1 MKSTGNDIV
10 ALDATDPKRTGS
22 ARFYSRIL
30 AAAEQSIFSQQA
42 FPGLSFDHFVWLLWS
57 VKESVYK
64 YEQRILP
71 GGAFA
76 PLKITVCELL
86 PSCKHEA
93 PPAKDGLPPLKDEF
107 YKAVVLSG
115 ARTLYSRSII
125 RDGFIASVVSEDE
138 VFEHTRWGFTSID
151 HPTYADQSASVR
163 TLAIGELG
171 ASLSRSNLR
180 IEKNRFG
187 VPVVLD
193 GEEALDIPLS
203 LAHHGHYIAW
213 SYLLPAISPL
223 SAASPHSTV
232 NSYPAVSTPLPHSFE

>member
-10 ALDATDPKRTGS
+10 AMHATDPQRTGS

-30 AAAEQSIFSQQA
+30 AAGEQSLFSQQA
-42 FPGLSFDHFVWLLWS
+42 FPDLPFDHFVWLLWS
-57 VKESVYK
+57 IKESVYK
-64 YEQRILP
+64 YEQRIRP

-76 PLKITVCELL
+76 PLKITVGKPL
-86 PSCKHEA
+86 PPRKNV
-93 PPAKDGLPPLKDEF
+93 PRPLKDEF

-125 RDGFIASVVSEDE
+125 RDGIIASVVSEDE

-151 HPTYADQSASVR
+151 HSTYADQSASVR
-163 TLAIGELG
+163 TLAIGELS
-171 ASLSRSNLR
+171 ASLSQSNLR

-187 VPVVLD
+187 IPVILD
-193 GEEALDIPLS
+193 GEEVLDIPLS

-213 SYLLPAISPL
+213 SYLLPAISSHPAVGHL
-223 SAASPHSTV
+223 SRV
-232 NSYPAVSTPLPHSFE
+232 NSHSAVGPVLLHSFE